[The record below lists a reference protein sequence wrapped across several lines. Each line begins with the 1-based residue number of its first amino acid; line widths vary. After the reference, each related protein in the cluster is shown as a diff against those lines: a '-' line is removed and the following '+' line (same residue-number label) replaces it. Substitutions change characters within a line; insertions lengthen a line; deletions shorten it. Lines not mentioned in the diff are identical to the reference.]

1 LSLRRLIYLI
11 GQGKE
16 WERIGRGRI
25 GSGMG
30 LIRKMAQMEGAQL
43 HLEKNFT
50 AEETVNLL

>member
-30 LIRKMAQMEGAQL
+30 LIRKMAHMEGAQL